1 MPSPLLRG
9 VQLQSTSA
17 GQEIVATDSRL
28 APQECAHYHPA
39 PSSIAGNPKGRGPS
53 VETIR
58 THARLF
64 WHCMNQAARTLIL
77 HVRSTSLISSRT
89 TKRHWKQQRRQLH
102 SRQVVRSKRLSV
114 LKVTAALEA
123 KTEAIMVK
131 LAAEDYPR
139 RPIL

>member
-1 MPSPLLRG
+1 MLRG

-17 GQEIVATDSRL
+17 GQETVATDSRL

-77 HVRSTSLISSRT
+77 NGFAGRSGEWQLMLRADVDTSFESGLDFLECPKHNTAIYYGELASRT
-89 TKRHWKQQRRQLH
+89 
-102 SRQVVRSKRLSV
+102 
-114 LKVTAALEA
+114 A
-123 KTEAIMVK
+123 
-131 LAAEDYPR
+131 
-139 RPIL
+139 